1 MSEKEQAVSGSSN
14 AGSGGGKGKI
24 IIPWALFAATAIGF
38 AVYAGV
44 QANEPNVSTGGV
56 GDEAVAT
63 VDNEAITANE
73 LYQAM
78 LKQVGTQAID
88 QLITERLIDRAAA
101 EKNIQVT
108 DEDLNAEL
116 EKIKAGFPDEETFN
130 QQLAAAGY
138 TVDSLKEQ
146 LKPQVKLT
154 KLVEPEIQV
163 TDEDIQTYYEENK
176 ASYETP
182 EQVRASHILV
192 DSKEEAETILAELK
206 GGADFAELAK
216 KHSKD
221 TGSGANGGDLDYFGK
236 GQMVPEFEETA
247 FALEVGQLS
256 DIVESQYGFHIIKVT
271 DKKAATTATLEEKKE
286 EIRETLFDQKVNER
300 STAYI
305 EELRSAA
312 KIENSLATEEAAA
325 S

>member
-1 MSEKEQAVSGSSN
+1 MSEKEKTVSGSSN
-14 AGSGGGKGKI
+14 AGAGGGKGKI
-24 IIPWALFAATAIGF
+24 ILPWALFAATAIGF

-44 QANEPNVSTGGV
+44 QANEPNVSTGNV

-73 LYQAM
+73 LYQTM
-78 LKQVGTQAID
+78 LKQVGSQAVD
-88 QLITERLIDRAAA
+88 QLITERLINRAAA
-101 EKNIQVT
+101 AQNIQVT
-108 DEDLNAEL
+108 DEDLNAEI
-116 EKIKAGFPDEETFN
+116 EKIKANFPDEATFN
-130 QQLAAAGY
+130 QQLAMAGY
-138 TVDSLKEQ
+138 TLESLKEQ
-146 LKPQVKLT
+146 LSPQVKLT

-163 TDEDIQTYYEENK
+163 TDEDIQSYYDENK

-192 DSKEEAETILAELK
+192 DSKEEAEKLLADLK

-216 KHSKD
+216 EHSKD
-221 TGSGANGGDLDYFGK
+221 TGSAVNGGDLNYFGK
-236 GQMVPEFEETA
+236 GQMVPEFEEAA
-247 FALEVGQLS
+247 FALDVGQVS

-286 EIRETLFDQKVNER
+286 EIRETLFEQKVNER
-300 STAYI
+300 STAYL

-312 KIENSLATEEAAA
+312 KIENSLATEEAA